1 MVLGLGFRL
10 QPLLP
15 QAAAPCLQDVRARY
29 KARDHGL
36 VLVLVACYE
45 LRHAERSAN
54 DQQVW
59 QKRPRKKIINE
70 QEIDLL
76 RSKK

>member
-45 LRHAERSAN
+45 LRHDERSAN
-54 DQQVW
+54 DQQKC
-59 QKRPRKKIINE
+59 QKRPINRPMKE
-70 QEIDLL
+70 QK
-76 RSKK
+76 RPTGT